1 MRSGLTNDISGA
13 LSDAISDYAMDND
26 MDEDEVYDEIYSE
39 YEDIDLFYKA
49 LDYID
54 NNVNEGYDTVNWK
67 HFDNDK
73 RRYDLYVLVDNSDE
87 SVIDRYR
94 VLQGEYWKDILDAA
108 IKDADDLA
116 RKNRYGSY
124 SVYGCEMYEYD
135 EDINQQE
142 IIGRIKNISEQVDE
156 ELEKEDIDEDKLF
169 KLRYAQFI
177 QGLHLNLNNN
187 FYNR

>member
-1 MRSGLTNDISGA
+1 M
-13 LSDAISDYAMDND
+13 
-26 MDEDEVYDEIYSE
+26 
-39 YEDIDLFYKA
+39 
-49 LDYID
+49 
-54 NNVNEGYDTVNWK
+54 
-67 HFDNDK
+67 H
-73 RRYDLYVLVDNSDE
+73 
-87 SVIDRYR
+87 
-94 VLQGEYWKDILDAA
+94 
-108 IKDADDLA
+108 
-116 RKNRYGSY
+116 
-124 SVYGCEMYEYD
+124 EYD